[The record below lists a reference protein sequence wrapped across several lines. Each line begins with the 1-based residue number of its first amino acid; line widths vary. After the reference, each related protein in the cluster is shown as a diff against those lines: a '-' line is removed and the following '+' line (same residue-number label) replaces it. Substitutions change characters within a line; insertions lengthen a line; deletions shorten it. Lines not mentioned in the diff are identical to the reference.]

1 MKNFKIKYR
10 DLGTLSDMIQTEP
23 LKEMLLKIREEVIKK
38 MKSGEEIAIFNPA
51 NDVDDSSD
59 ILDKMISEDK

>member
-1 MKNFKIKYR
+1 
-10 DLGTLSDMIQTEP
+10 
-23 LKEMLLKIREEVIKK
+23 MLLKIREEVIKK
-38 MKSGEEIAIFNPA
+38 MKSGEEISIFNPA